1 MVQVRTDSRD
11 ERLHAGGLAK
21 ALVPRPETPSPYEST
36 IHGSIQ
42 QQNPYAL
49 SANFECAAKV
59 AKSQT
64 GQSKHSGRL
73 PRTRRSPT
81 PRRAAN
87 VWPRAN
93 VGKMSL
99 AFDEFGRPFIII
111 KVRGRPVAAHPR
123 SARKQRPAA
132 ISRVCPPP
140 RDRLRLRVSA
150 HLSDP
155 SLRDD
160 RSKATRAGSAAS
172 RRRRRT
178 SRRRNPS
185 RARSARPSAPR
196 CVERAIDLATP
207 QPGSGDRV
215 QRTPI
220 PNAEAKKKPHAP
232 RASSPRTRRSLDAN

>member
-1 MVQVRTDSRD
+1 MVQVRTRGMSDSAQAACKK
-11 ERLHAGGLAK
+11 LWST
-21 ALVPRPETPSPYEST
+21 PETPSPYEST

-42 QQNPYAL
+42 QNPYAL
-49 SANFECAAKV
+49 SANFECAAKSR
-59 AKSQT
+59 KSQT
-64 GQSKHSGRL
+64 FGRL
-73 PRTRRSPT
+73 PAHTKKPHT

-178 SRRRNPS
+178 SRRRNLS

-196 CVERAIDLATP
+196 CVEQAIDLATP
-207 QPGSGDRV
+207 RGLGRHRNEHRFQTRP
-215 QRTPI
+215 
-220 PNAEAKKKPHAP
+220 AKKKPRP
-232 RASSPRTRRSLDAN
+232 ASVFSANATIARRELTPQSL

>member
-1 MVQVRTDSRD
+1 MKKP
-11 ERLHAGGLAK
+11 H
-21 ALVPRPETPSPYEST
+21 
-36 IHGSIQ
+36 
-42 QQNPYAL
+42 
-49 SANFECAAKV
+49 
-59 AKSQT
+59 
-64 GQSKHSGRL
+64 
-73 PRTRRSPT
+73 T

-132 ISRVCPPP
+132 ISRVWPPP

-155 SLRDD
+155 SLRDN

-178 SRRRNPS
+178 SRRRSPS
-185 RARSARPSAPR
+185 RAPSARPSAPR
-196 CVERAIDLATP
+196 CVEQGRPISRVAWETRATNTDSELRRGGKSP
-207 QPGSGDRV
+207 
-215 QRTPI
+215 
-220 PNAEAKKKPHAP
+220 P
-232 RASSPRTRRSLDAN
+232 RLVFSSANERRSTTRLMTHAN

>member
-1 MVQVRTDSRD
+1 MR
-11 ERLHAGGLAK
+11 GK
-21 ALVPRPETPSPYEST
+21 
-36 IHGSIQ
+36 
-42 QQNPYAL
+42 
-49 SANFECAAKV
+49 
-59 AKSQT
+59 KSQK
-64 GQSKHSGRL
+64 SNIRKAPPHAKK
-73 PRTRRSPT
+73 PHT

-178 SRRRNPS
+178 SRRRNLS

-196 CVERAIDLATP
+196 CVEQAIDLATP
-207 QPGSGDRV
+207 RGLGRHRNEHRFQTRP
-215 QRTPI
+215 
-220 PNAEAKKKPHAP
+220 AKKKSRAP

>member
-1 MVQVRTDSRD
+1 MVQVRTRGMSDSAQACKKLWST
-11 ERLHAGGLAK
+11 ERLLRHTS
-21 ALVPRPETPSPYEST
+21 PRFTARSNKTHTHFLQISNAR
-36 IHGSIQ
+36 Q
-42 QQNPYAL
+42 
-49 SANFECAAKV
+49 KV
-59 AKSQT
+59 AKV
-64 GQSKHSGRL
+64 KHSES
-73 PRTRRSPT
+73 SPAHAKKPHT

-111 KVRGRPVAAHPR
+111 RVRGRPVAAHPR

-178 SRRRNPS
+178 SRRRNLS
-185 RARSARPSAPR
+185 RARSAHPSAPR
-196 CVERAIDLATP
+196 CVEQAIDLATP
-207 QPGSGDRV
+207 RGLGRHRNEHRFQTRP
-215 QRTPI
+215 
-220 PNAEAKKKPHAP
+220 AKKKSHAP

>member
-1 MVQVRTDSRD
+1 MVQVRTRGMSDSAQAACKK
-11 ERLHAGGLAK
+11 LWST
-21 ALVPRPETPSPYEST
+21 PETPSPYEST

-42 QQNPYAL
+42 QNPYAL
-49 SANFECAAKV
+49 SANFECAAKSR
-59 AKSQT
+59 KSQT
-64 GQSKHSGRL
+64 FGRL
-73 PRTRRSPT
+73 PAHTKKPHT

-178 SRRRNPS
+178 SRRRNLS

-196 CVERAIDLATP
+196 CVEQAIDLATP
-207 QPGSGDRV
+207 RGLGRHRNEHRFQTRP
-215 QRTPI
+215 
-220 PNAEAKKKPHAP
+220 AKKKPRPAP
-232 RASSPRTRRSLDAN
+232 RLLRERDDRGDAN